1 MQEFQIFIINLDGS
15 IWGNLFQHAGVPD
28 LCHQF
33 GWKYLG
39 QPISTSHPS
48 LSGSDQ
54 QSLVEQTLGIEHS
67 GVSLESRGSVLID
80 KRFNNFE
87 SADSQG
93 NNNQ

>member
-48 LSGSDQ
+48 PSGFDRQ
-54 QSLVEQTLGIEHS
+54 FLFEQTPKIERN
-67 GVSLESRGSVLID
+67 V
-80 KRFNNFE
+80 
-87 SADSQG
+87 
-93 NNNQ
+93 